1 MAEWEIRHPDTRDT
15 LMTVLIGNC
24 DILGFNNINDS
35 LRIIWWTTMKN
46 SFCWLAN
53 EILIDYMNILFIRWE
68 R

>member
-24 DILGFNNINDS
+24 GILGFNNINDS

-46 SFCWLAN
+46 LFCWLAN
-53 EILIDYMNILFIRWE
+53 GILIDYMNILFIQWKR
-68 R
+68 